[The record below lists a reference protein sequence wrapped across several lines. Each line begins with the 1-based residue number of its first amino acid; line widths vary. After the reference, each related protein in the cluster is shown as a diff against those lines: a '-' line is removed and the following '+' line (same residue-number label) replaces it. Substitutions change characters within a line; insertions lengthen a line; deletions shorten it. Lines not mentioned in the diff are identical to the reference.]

1 MAAAVHI
8 TIDHKGHITVVLH
21 LYDLEIMVFVLG
33 THIFFGT
40 VAEGKDIG
48 GSGGGKDD
56 LAMAG
61 GKSAENIADAFEAVK
76 VLLKG

>member
-1 MAAAVHI
+1 LCAGSSKEAVAKGFKAGNIVRAAAN
-8 TIDHKGHITVVLH
+8 
-21 LYDLEIMVFVLG
+21 
-33 THIFFGT
+33 
-40 VAEGKDIG
+40 AIG